1 MQIQSYQ
8 IHNVLDFYRK
18 QLSQGKLERPIQ
30 TGGGDTA
37 KDSVYIS
44 PEGKSQAIME
54 KVTDSVLKKITN
66 VKPESVPGD
75 GTLQSPLP
83 NGGGANS
90 ARYDNRFVFKTIAGN
105 NQLETRSIAVDDSQM
120 LVRRLHRCW
129 CVDWMNRQKGHSA
142 AERSNQQHRP
152 ADTWY
157 AERTIYRR
165 RQSRL

>member
-1 MQIQSYQ
+1 MQIQSYQIHNVLDFYIIGGTQMQIQSYQ

-120 LVRRLHRCW
+120 LVRRL
-129 CVDWMNRQKGHSA
+129 DEQAKGAFS
-142 AERSNQQHRP
+142 R
-152 ADTWY
+152 
-157 AERTIYRR
+157 RTE
-165 RQSRL
+165 